1 MLIYIFCSTL
11 YCAKG
16 NYEFGISR
24 VIKSLEPQNNKL
36 SADTWNYVKRCLLSM
51 AENLAMHTLV
61 LRDAVLLE
69 CMHFLE
75 MCEGNFVLIIFNTHF
90 ECLVGEKH

>member
-1 MLIYIFCSTL
+1 MKGSSNIIVNWYVFRTL

-36 SADTWNYVKRCLLSM
+36 SVDTWNYVKRCLLSM
-51 AENLAMHTLV
+51 AENLALHTLV
-61 LRDAVLLE
+61 LRDAVLQE
-69 CMHFLE
+69 CLHFLD
-75 MCEGNFVLIIFNTHF
+75 MCEGLRFGGVLY
-90 ECLVGEKH
+90 